1 MTFQAGHF
9 QSNDSGHEFQKLI
22 RVDINLIF
30 K

>member
-9 QSNDSGHEFQKLI
+9 QSNNPGHEFQKLT
-22 RVDINLIF
+22 RVDINFIF